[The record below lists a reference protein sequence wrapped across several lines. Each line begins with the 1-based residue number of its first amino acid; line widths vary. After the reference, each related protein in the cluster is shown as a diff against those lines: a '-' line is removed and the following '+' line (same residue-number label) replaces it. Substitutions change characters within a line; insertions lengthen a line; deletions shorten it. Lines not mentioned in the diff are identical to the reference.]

1 MENLEKYDRHL
12 PMKVKVGFGIANLGD
27 TIITEFVGAF
37 LIFFLTNIA
46 GIRPT
51 LAGTIVF
58 IGVIWDAISDPII
71 GTMSDRCTLKSGRR
85 RPFLLIAAGPI
96 ILFTMLLFT
105 AVELS
110 AGAKAAYFIIMTI
123 FYWTA
128 YTLFNIPYLSLG
140 SELTTNNDEKTS
152 ASSIRQVF
160 GTFGLLFANALPLL
174 LVTAFENQGMTEKR
188 AWMMAALTLG
198 VIAAVAI
205 LITWRSTRGWEIH
218 YKPQDKGEPFFK
230 NLGKVL
236 VYKPYILIIV
246 ASFLFYFAF
255 NTCNA
260 TVVYNALVVIG
271 ASEAETS
278 IVYTTGTVVG
288 IFLSLLIGKLAV
300 KYDKKWVF
308 IVFMTI
314 AGVALCLFK
323 MIGFHSIAMQAVQF
337 SMAHFGII
345 SFLVL
350 SYNLLYDTCEVYE
363 FKSGNMLTGVMISYF
378 SFFIK
383 LGKATALQVVGI
395 ILEINGY
402 NAELAMQPESA
413 KNAVESMS
421 SIIPG
426 ILMLLCAFVV
436 YLYPITRER
445 FRAMQEAKKL
455 RDAGQEYSTEAFEK
469 IL

>member
-1 MENLEKYDRHL
+1 
-12 PMKVKVGFGIANLGD
+12 
-27 TIITEFVGAF
+27 
-37 LIFFLTNIA
+37 
-46 GIRPT
+46 
-51 LAGTIVF
+51 
-58 IGVIWDAISDPII
+58 
-71 GTMSDRCTLKSGRR
+71 
-85 RPFLLIAAGPI
+85 
-96 ILFTMLLFT
+96 
-105 AVELS
+105 
-110 AGAKAAYFIIMTI
+110 
-123 FYWTA
+123 
-128 YTLFNIPYLSLG
+128 
-140 SELTTNNDEKTS
+140 
-152 ASSIRQVF
+152 
-160 GTFGLLFANALPLL
+160 
-174 LVTAFENQGMTEKR
+174 
-188 AWMMAALTLG
+188 MMAALTLG

-323 MIGFHSIAMQAVQF
+323 VIGFHSIAMQAVQF